1 MLVLSRRT
9 GESLVIADN
18 ITVTILGIK
27 GQQVRIGINA
37 PTDII
42 VNREEIHNL
51 IQSEKLLNES

>member
-9 GESLVIADN
+9 GESLVIDDN

-51 IQSEKLLNES
+51 IQSEKLINES